1 MARDMEER
9 ILQRAYEI
17 WENEGRPEGAADR
30 HYEQAADELTGEDEH
45 ETLQEMIDEDD
56 REDDVAS
63 AGKLA

>member
-17 WENEGRPEGAADR
+17 WENEGRPEEAADR

-56 REDDVAS
+56 REDDVAR
-63 AGKLA
+63 AGKPA

>member
-9 ILQRAYEI
+9 ILQRAYKI

-30 HYEQAADELTGEDEH
+30 RYEQAADELTGDDEH

-56 REDDVAS
+56 REDDVANPE
-63 AGKLA
+63 KPV